1 MAEYSKKQVSIKRI
15 TAGDIKRRH
24 PRYLTCQTDKAYA
37 NLGNDILNLLES
49 DLLAFM
55 EPKEA
60 RNACVSLALHFEDVH
75 SGLYLFETF
84 TRMYQEMF
92 GSYLPFYPTTGTD
105 DQESEIDGMRFMIW
119 LCLQAEREERMLNP
133 SNDGF
138 REMALKLLRLWHGK
152 ENTMPRNE
160 ELADYLYAEETQTD
174 ADQVKT
180 VLVWLSRYCPLGR
193 WFTNPSDMDK
203 LNDLKQFLQG
213 ADRLLY
219 PVRHTY
225 LAVIRDAPAYLCR
238 DDTYRHG

>member
-1 MAEYSKKQVSIKRI
+1 
-15 TAGDIKRRH
+15 
-24 PRYLTCQTDKAYA
+24 
-37 NLGNDILNLLES
+37 
-49 DLLAFM
+49 M

-138 REMALKLLRLWHGK
+138 REI
-152 ENTMPRNE
+152 
-160 ELADYLYAEETQTD
+160 QS
-174 ADQVKT
+174 Q
-180 VLVWLSRYCPLGR
+180 
-193 WFTNPSDMDK
+193 
-203 LNDLKQFLQG
+203 
-213 ADRLLY
+213 
-219 PVRHTY
+219 
-225 LAVIRDAPAYLCR
+225 I
-238 DDTYRHG
+238 